1 LVKENADGKLGVN
14 YSGLIPVLLQ
24 AIKEQQKQSEN
35 QQLKIEQQQKE
46 LNELKKLVQHL
57 INAKQ

>member
-1 LVKENADGKLGVN
+1 MV
-14 YSGLIPVLLQ
+14 PVLLE
-24 AIKEQQKQSEN
+24 AIKEQQKQSEK
-35 QQLKIEQQQKE
+35 QELKIEQQQKE